1 VNLLGLLPLKLGIGQ
16 DKQFFYL
23 LDYCQ
28 NLEFFKHNPETTD
41 APIGKSLNKHLF
53 TTRLD
58 LIAELDNIS
67 PQPRS
72 LSEVEGSK
80 FEDNFEEP
88 KTNAEL
94 RSKLANLLYT
104 EVAAMNSENFVVR
117 PKRRF
122 VEQYANSKSWQ
133 SLSDED
139 FITLNQEIAG
149 LPSQLETEAE
159 EIKRFD
165 ILVLKLQLAILRSH
179 SSVKHL
185 REQIKSLAGLL
196 EEKSAIPLEDV

>member
-1 VNLLGLLPLKLGIGQ
+1 M
-16 DKQFFYL
+16 
-23 LDYCQ
+23 
-28 NLEFFKHNPETTD
+28 
-41 APIGKSLNKHLF
+41 
-53 TTRLD
+53 D

-104 EVAAMNSENFVVR
+104 EVAAMHSENFVVR

-133 SLSDED
+133 SL
-139 FITLNQEIAG
+139 
-149 LPSQLETEAE
+149 
-159 EIKRFD
+159 
-165 ILVLKLQLAILRSH
+165 
-179 SSVKHL
+179 
-185 REQIKSLAGLL
+185 
-196 EEKSAIPLEDV
+196 